1 MLQLGQQLGGS
12 CTWHPRA
19 GRCHHSCRIPIEHTI
34 LRNSNN
40 PHERR
45 ATMQLANLHQL
56 FVDELRQLYS
66 GEKQISEALPKMAK
80 AATSRNLRRAFK
92 DHLKETGEHVSRL
105 EEVFEQLGI
114 GALEEG
120 NDAIEGLVRSGDD
133 LIASSTDE
141 DVLDAG
147 LIAAAQKVEHHEIAA
162 YGCVRTYAELLGC
175 DDLVRILQR
184 TLDEE
189 KRADR
194 RLTGIAESINVE
206 ALKNTRS
213 RSQLRY
219 RERYGER
226 GTGISR
232 FLWGIGLGLGAGVLL
247 APAPG
252 RETRSSISERAT
264 ELADNARSRY
274 EDVRRS
280 VTGARPEG
288 GRSESTGT

>member
-1 MLQLGQQLGGS
+1 
-12 CTWHPRA
+12 
-19 GRCHHSCRIPIEHTI
+19 
-34 LRNSNN
+34 
-40 PHERR
+40 
-45 ATMQLANLHQL
+45 MQLENLHQL
-56 FVDELRQLYS
+56 FVNELRELYS
-66 GEKQISEALPKMAK
+66 GEKQMSDTLPKMAK
-80 AATSRNLRRAFK
+80 AATSRDLRRAFK
-92 DHLKETGEHVSRL
+92 DHLKETEEHVSRL

-114 GALEEG
+114 RGWEKD
-120 NDAIEGLVRSGDD
+120 NDAIQGLVRSGED

-162 YGCVRTYAELLGC
+162 YGCVRTYAELLGR
-175 DDLVRILQR
+175 DDFVRILQR

-206 ALKNTRS
+206 AGKKARS
-213 RSQLRY
+213 RSQLEY
-219 RERYGER
+219 RERYREG

-232 FLWGIGLGLGAGVLL
+232 FLLGIGVGLGAGVLL

-252 RETRSSISERAT
+252 RETRSSISGRAT
-264 ELADNARSRY
+264 ELADTARSKY

-288 GRSESTGT
+288 GSSESTGT